1 MKSAKPLGYTDAEW
15 LKTLKN
21 TQNEDVWDAAVFDLI
36 KKGPTVSGSTITKAA
51 PLNIPD
57 SVRIQFD
64 YWRTQRNVCA
74 HYKVDPFLRAH
85 VEAFYGFISHWLL
98 KISGKGGLA
107 AMIEKLEDFCDPS
120 KTPDNADL
128 NPVIDAIPQYVS
140 PAEYTEFL
148 KNGIKVFAHSY
159 RRDPIDF
166 VISILGRNHGHFVN
180 IRSEML
186 AIIRSKDRLRRWLL
200 EKDARYVL
208 DIYETPDEIRTFW
221 YDEIHDLSS
230 NRLNVIAIL
239 LEAGKIPEDQK
250 EEAFSRI
257 LSNMKSQDRGLDN
270 SSEETIAV
278 LLRNGYFDQFVN
290 TYLTPEEMN
299 STYASQLSQWCYKT
313 NFFITHLVKANMSKD
328 LIDRLLD
335 CFGSGKNVPYTIQ
348 DRLRDELWRD
358 NQYQFKD
365 RFVKI
370 ARENGMN
377 IPDNWIK

>member
-1 MKSAKPLGYTDAEW
+1 MHAFQKWVSENENNLPKISVNLFKDSLKCFFSEIERPAYLLAYQGVMAYIRDVLMKSAKPLGYTDAEW

-166 VISILGRNHGHFVN
+166 VISILG
-180 IRSEML
+180 IEQC
-186 AIIRSKDRLRRWLL
+186 K
-200 EKDARYVL
+200 
-208 DIYETPDEIRTFW
+208 
-221 YDEIHDLSS
+221 
-230 NRLNVIAIL
+230 
-239 LEAGKIPEDQK
+239 
-250 EEAFSRI
+250 
-257 LSNMKSQDRGLDN
+257 
-270 SSEETIAV
+270 
-278 LLRNGYFDQFVN
+278 
-290 TYLTPEEMN
+290 
-299 STYASQLSQWCYKT
+299 
-313 NFFITHLVKANMSKD
+313 
-328 LIDRLLD
+328 
-335 CFGSGKNVPYTIQ
+335 
-348 DRLRDELWRD
+348 
-358 NQYQFKD
+358 
-365 RFVKI
+365 
-370 ARENGMN
+370 
-377 IPDNWIK
+377 